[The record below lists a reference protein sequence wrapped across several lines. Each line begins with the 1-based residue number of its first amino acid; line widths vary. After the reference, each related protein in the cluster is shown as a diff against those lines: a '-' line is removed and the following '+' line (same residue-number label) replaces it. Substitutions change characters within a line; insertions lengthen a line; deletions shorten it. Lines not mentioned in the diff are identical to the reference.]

1 MVGREALRVAVVL
14 AGCAVGGVGFAGA
27 GDELV
32 GRGRHIAEAACS
44 PCHAIDREGPSAK
57 PEAPPF
63 RELGRKYPVDGL
75 QEALAE
81 GIVVG
86 HPGMPEVRM
95 TETDI
100 TAFLA
105 WLKSAQVP

>member
-1 MVGREALRVAVVL
+1 MGGRGSLRVAVVL
-14 AGCAVGGVGFAGA
+14 AGSVAAGGAFAA
-27 GDELV
+27 SGDDLV

-44 PCHAIDREGPSAK
+44 PCHAIDREGPSAT

-63 RELGRKYPVDGL
+63 RELGRKYPVDSL

-81 GIVVG
+81 GVVVG

-95 TETDI
+95 NETDI
-100 TAFLA
+100 AAFLA